1 MANRVPARPGTGHRE
16 TVIAGY
22 QDIRNRLKNGGL
34 VILDGGTGTELE
46 RRGVEMNEKAWC
58 GPATA
63 GSAATLE
70 EIHRDYID
78 AGADIITTNTFAS
91 SRLMLAQAG
100 LAAHFEDINR
110 AAVRAAMRARDQ
122 SRKDCLVAGSLSH
135 MSPVVAGSATTD
147 RSRLVSRDEMAQAF
161 GELAE
166 LLKEEGCDF
175 ILLEMMYDPERM
187 APAFEAAAA
196 SGLPVWAGFS
206 VRRGTDNG
214 ILSFSQDRD
223 IPFSEIIPILDQFEI
238 EAAGV
243 MHSPSNVVA
252 EAIEIL
258 RARYPGPLMAY
269 PDSGYF
275 KMPHWQFENIIPPP
289 ELQRFATRWIEDGIQ
304 IIGGC
309 CGLSPEHIAAVSP
322 LKASVHPSSEP

>member
-1 MANRVPARPGTGHRE
+1 MKR
-16 TVIAGY
+16 
-22 QDIRNRLKNGGL
+22 GGI

-46 RRGVEMNEKAWC
+46 RRGVEMDEKAWC

-63 GSAATLE
+63 GSASTLE
-70 EIHRDYID
+70 EIHRDYIE

-91 SRLMLAQAG
+91 SRLMLARAG

-110 AAVRAAMRARDQ
+110 AAVRAALQARDR
-122 SRKDCLVAGSLSH
+122 SRRDCLVAGSLSH

-147 RSRLVSRDEMAQAF
+147 RSRLVSRAEMAEAF

-166 LLKEEGCDF
+166 LLKEEGCDL

-196 SGLPVWAGFS
+196 TGLPVWAGFS
-206 VRRGTDNG
+206 VRRGADDR

-223 IPFSEIIPILDQFEI
+223 IPFGDIVQILKDFEVD
-238 EAAGV
+238 AAGV
-243 MHSPSNVVA
+243 MHSPSNVVG
-252 EAIEIL
+252 EAIGIL
-258 RARYPGPLMAY
+258 LESYAGPLMAY

-275 KMPHWQFENIIPPP
+275 KMPHWQFENIIPPQ
-289 ELQRFATRWIEDGIQ
+289 ELLGFAARWIDQGVQ

-309 CGLSPEHIAAVSP
+309 CGLRPDHIAAVSP
-322 LKASVHPSSEP
+322 LKASMHPRPER